1 MPFRHE
7 LRGEARLLDEELAR
21 LDERLAVID
30 ARRQSLAARLRNPSW
45 KWLRD
50 LLGAGLGIV
59 LAPPSNGISL
69 VLTFWVSCGL
79 LVDGLDLAPEIGEL
93 LRSRAEVREVDLRR
107 KAIQA
112 RLDEIEI
119 ELDDI
124 A

>member
-1 MPFRHE
+1 MVAGFA
-7 LRGEARLLDEELAR
+7 G
-21 LDERLAVID
+21 
-30 ARRQSLAARLRNPSW
+30 RRSGHRP
-45 KWLRD
+45 
-50 LLGAGLGIV
+50 GT
-59 LAPPSNGISL
+59 PSNGISL

-93 LRSRAEVREVDLRR
+93 LRYRAEVRELDLRR

-119 ELDDI
+119 ELDDV

>member
-1 MPFRHE
+1 MVA
-7 LRGEARLLDEELAR
+7 G
-21 LDERLAVID
+21 
-30 ARRQSLAARLRNPSW
+30 
-45 KWLRD
+45 

-93 LRSRAEVREVDLRR
+93 LRYRAEVREVDSRR